1 MNLIFVL
8 LGLFAVFFGFRKVAN
23 SLVDEVIEISIDHFS
38 YKVDKDQQIAFFY
51 IAVIWY
57 FVIGLVVI
65 GDIQLPPPLEC
76 KMKQLLISTSSTCIG

>member
-38 YKVDKDQQIAFFY
+38 YKVDKDQQTAFFY
-51 IAVIWY
+51 IAAIWY
-57 FVIGLVVI
+57 FIIGLV
-65 GDIQLPPPLEC
+65 GALLLYNYLP
-76 KMKQLLISTSSTCIG
+76 LLFNW

>member
-38 YKVDKDQQIAFFY
+38 YRVDKDQQIAFFLHSCY
-51 IAVIWY
+51 LVFCNWISRS
-57 FVIGLVVI
+57 FVI
-65 GDIQLPPPLEC
+65 IQLP
-76 KMKQLLISTSSTCIG
+76 SSPF

>member
-38 YKVDKDQQIAFFY
+38 YQVDKDQQIAFFY

-57 FVIGLVVI
+57 FVIGLV
-65 GDIQLPPPLEC
+65 GALLLYNYLP
-76 KMKQLLISTSSTCIG
+76 LLLNW

>member
-51 IAVIWY
+51 IAVI
-57 FVIGLVVI
+57 
-65 GDIQLPPPLEC
+65 
-76 KMKQLLISTSSTCIG
+76 